1 MLKHFFCFLL
11 FSTLFCYRSS
21 DKIFLFSRLNN
32 KCITKLLQSKYTNT
46 FSVMF
51 PCSLLTL
58 STEILLFFLNSFA
71 DTWHYPSKSDAVSRP
86 SVVDS
91 VFLIS
96 LRPNLAESEFSVQ
109 FLPNFT
115 KSYRNFFVI
124 NSFSLRSLDNTDP
137 HNKNCAQCS
146 SCDII
151 LPILLLE
158 QKSLICIVKICF
170 SKFCAL
176 IHPES
181 FKKTKG
187 EKLDGREEKKSFDNS
202 NYNL

>member
-1 MLKHFFCFLL
+1 MHYKT
-11 FSTLFCYRSS
+11 SAIKVYEYIFCY
-21 DKIFLFSRLNN
+21 
-32 KCITKLLQSKYTNT
+32 
-46 FSVMF
+46 V
-51 PCSLLTL
+51 PLLT
-58 STEILLFFLNSFA
+58 SDVVNGNFTFFLNSFA

-115 KSYRNFFVI
+115 KNYRNLFVI

-137 HNKNCAQCS
+137 YNKNCAQCS

-151 LPILLLE
+151 LPILLE
-158 QKSLICIVKICF
+158 QKSLICVVKISVF
-170 SKFCAL
+170 QNFVL
-176 IHPES
+176 
-181 FKKTKG
+181 
-187 EKLDGREEKKSFDNS
+187 
-202 NYNL
+202 